1 MKQSSIEWI
10 YNNLKSHFE
19 HDGDLLE
26 AVKMSFEQ
34 AKAMHKDEIENA
46 VKQGWDYNEEG
57 LVQWMGEKY
66 YNETFNT
73 NQENLQDSTNGYTY
87 YPQEYKTVFNTK
99 EK

>member
-34 AKAMHKDEIENA
+34 AKAMHKEFQDAVNGAKWKYAMWVMDNELRALTKYAPDSMPDMEHETYEKIRNTLHRILNEN
-46 VKQGWDYNEEG
+46 E
-57 LVQWMGEKY
+57 LH
-66 YNETFNT
+66 
-73 NQENLQDSTNGYTY
+73 L
-87 YPQEYKTVFNTK
+87 
-99 EK
+99 

>member
-34 AKAMHKDEIENA
+34 AKAMHKEEIENA
-46 VKQGWDYNEEG
+46 YDDGWHNNNDNQYNPITYYNKTFGGNNEE
-57 LVQWMGEKY
+57 Q
-66 YNETFNT
+66 
-73 NQENLQDSTNGYTY
+73 
-87 YPQEYKTVFNTK
+87 
-99 EK
+99 